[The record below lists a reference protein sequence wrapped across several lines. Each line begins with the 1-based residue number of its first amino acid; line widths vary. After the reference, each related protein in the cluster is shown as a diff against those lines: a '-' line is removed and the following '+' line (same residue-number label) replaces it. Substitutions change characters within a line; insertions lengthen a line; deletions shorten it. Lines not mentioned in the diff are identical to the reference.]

1 MGEKISWTKVPRY
14 VTRTHIQDLQM
25 ERTQRDE
32 QTGIYKKKT
41 RHLLSDKKN
50 VISLHI
56 FVSVFFILLIFILLY
71 SCRENWCRVK

>member
-32 QTGIYKKKT
+32 QTGIYQKT